1 MRVIIIEDEEAAAE
15 NLKYLLNEI
24 EDSIHIE
31 AVLDSVKE
39 SIRFFEKESN
49 VELVFMDIHLA
60 DGNSFEIFKKAKI
73 KVPIIFTTAY
83 DEYAL
88 RAFKVKSI
96 DYLLKPI
103 DEDELRE
110 AILKFRE
117 SRDMY
122 RPKDEMYEILNLL
135 KKEKKTYRSTYL
147 VQQRDTLIPL
157 PTSEI
162 AYFVVDTGLS
172 KVVTFGNRTFL
183 LESKLEDIESELDP
197 NDFFRVNRQFI
208 VQRKAI
214 KSLQLYF
221 NRKLILNIDPKPQEK
236 IVVSKAKAPKLKLWI
251 NEAHK

>member
-1 MRVIIIEDEEAAAE
+1 MNVLIIEDEAAAAE
-15 NLKYLLNEI
+15 NLKYLLTEM
-24 EDSIHIE
+24 EGSIHVE

-39 SIRFFEKESN
+39 SIRFFEKEPN

-60 DGNSFEIFKKAKI
+60 DGISFEIFKNVTI
-73 KVPIIFTTAY
+73 NVPIIFTTAY

-110 AILKFRE
+110 AILKFKE
-117 SRDMY
+117 ARDMY
-122 RPKDEMYEILNLL
+122 RPKDEMHEILNLL
-135 KKEKKTYRSTYL
+135 KREKKTYRSTYL

-162 AYFVVDTGLS
+162 AYFMVDTGLS
-172 KVVTFGNRTFL
+172 KVVTVGNRTFL
-183 LESKLEDIESELDP
+183 LERKLEDIESELDP

-221 NRKLILNIDPKPQEK
+221 NRKLILNIDPKPPEK
-236 IVVSKAKAPKLKLWI
+236 IVVSKVKAPKLKLWI
-251 NEAHK
+251 DKAYR

>member
-135 KKEKKTYRSTYL
+135 KREEKNLQVHISGTAKGYIDS
-147 VQQRDTLIPL
+147 
-157 PTSEI
+157 I
-162 AYFVVDTGLS
+162 AY
-172 KVVTFGNRTFL
+172 
-183 LESKLEDIESELDP
+183 E
-197 NDFFRVNRQFI
+197 
-208 VQRKAI
+208 
-214 KSLQLYF
+214 
-221 NRKLILNIDPKPQEK
+221 
-236 IVVSKAKAPKLKLWI
+236 
-251 NEAHK
+251 